1 MNCGSVSSPIHNLA
15 FIIHTVNISELS
27 IRRPVL
33 ATVMTLVILLFGAIG
48 YMTLGVREYPSVDN
62 PIISVSCSYPGA
74 NADVIESQ
82 ITEVLEQNINGIPG
96 IRSLTSVSQQGSS
109 RITVEFE
116 LSVDLETA
124 ANDVRDTVSRA
135 QRNLPRDCDPPTVS
149 KADADATPI
158 LMVAIQSDK
167 RSLLEL
173 SEIADLTVK
182 EQLQTIPEV
191 SSVMIWGE
199 KRYCMRLWLDPVKMS
214 GYAVTPMDVKNALDR
229 ENVELPSGSI
239 EGNAT
244 ELSIRTMGQMHTTEE
259 FNNLVIKEQSGRIIR
274 FSDIGRAELSPRD
287 IKSYMKMNGV
297 PMVGVVVIPQ
307 PGANHINIADAVH
320 VRMEQMQ
327 KDLPDDVHYDYG
339 FDNTRFIRASISE
352 VESTVYEAFVLV
364 IIIIFLFLRDWRVTL
379 VPCMVIPVS
388 LIGAF
393 FIMYLCGFTIN
404 VLSML
409 AIVLAVG
416 LVVDDAIV
424 MTENIYIRIER
435 GMKPLEA
442 GIDGAKEI
450 FFAVIST
457 TVTLVAVFFPIVF
470 MEGTTGRLFR
480 EFSFVVAG
488 SVIISSFAALTFTP
502 MLATKLLVHRE
513 EKNWFYRKTEPFFE
527 GMNNGYARLLA
538 AFLRR
543 RWIAIVL
550 MVVAMVSAIWM
561 WMAVP
566 EEMAPLED
574 RSSITIRTS
583 GPEGVTYEYMR
594 DYTEEINRL
603 ADSLMPD
610 AEFITSRVSSGSG
623 NVQITLKDIADRDYS
638 QMEVA
643 EKLARA
649 VRTKTDARAF
659 VQQQSTFGG
668 RRGSMPVQYV
678 LQATS
683 IEKLQEVLPEFLAKV
698 YDNPTFQMADVD
710 LKFSKPEVRLSVN
723 REKANMMG
731 VSTRDIAQTLQYGLS
746 GQRMGYLYMNG
757 KQYEIVGEIN
767 RQQRNDPNNLK
778 SIYMRSADGSMIQ
791 MENLVDLVESIAPPK
806 LYRYNRFVS
815 ATISAGL
822 ADGKTIGDGLDEMD
836 KIAGETLD
844 DTFRTALAGD
854 SKEFRES
861 SSSLIFAFALALLL
875 IYLILAA
882 QFESFKDP
890 FVIMLTV
897 PLAICGALIFMLV
910 GEQTMNIFS
919 QIGIIMLIGLVA
931 KNGILIVE
939 FANQRQRSGEDK
951 LTAIREASVQR
962 LRPILMTSAST
973 VLGLLPLMFATGEG
987 CNGRIAMGTAVVGGM
1002 LVSTFLTMF
1011 IVPAIYAYLS
1021 TDLERKRMKS
1031 DNA

>member
-1 MNCGSVSSPIHNLA
+1 MNL
-15 FIIHTVNISELS
+15 SELS

-33 ATVMTLVILLFGAIG
+33 ATVFTLVILIFGAIG
-48 YMTLGVREYPSVDN
+48 YLTLGVREYPSVDN
-62 PIISVSCSYPGA
+62 PIISVTCSYPGA
-74 NADVIESQ
+74 NADVIENQ
-82 ITEVLEQNINGIPG
+82 ITEPLEQNINGIPG
-96 IRSLTSVSQQGSS
+96 IRSLTSVSQQGQS

-124 ANDVRDTVSRA
+124 ANDVRDKVSRA

-149 KADADATPI
+149 KADADAMPI
-158 LMVAIQSDK
+158 MMVAVQSDK

-191 SSVMIWGE
+191 SSVSIWGE

-214 GYAVTPMDVKNALDR
+214 GYGITPMDVKNALDR

-239 EGNAT
+239 EGNTT

-259 FNNLVIKEQSGRIIR
+259 FNNLVIKESDGRIVR
-274 FSDIGRAELSPRD
+274 FSDIGTAELSSRD
-287 IKSYMKMNGV
+287 LKSYMKMNGV
-297 PMVGVVVIPQ
+297 PMVGVAVVPQ
-307 PGANHINIADAVH
+307 PGANHINIADAVRE
-320 VRMEQMQ
+320 RMELMR
-327 KDLPDDVHYDYG
+327 KDLPEDVKYDYG
-339 FDNTRFIRASISE
+339 FDNTRFIRASINE
-352 VESTVYEAFVLV
+352 VKTTVYEAFLLV

-379 VPCMVIPVS
+379 IPCIVIPVS

-393 FIMYLCGFTIN
+393 FIMYLCGFSIN

-435 GMKPLEA
+435 GMKPFEA
-442 GIDGAKEI
+442 GIEGAKEI

-457 TVTLVAVFFPIVF
+457 TITLVAVFLPIVF

-502 MLATKLLVHRE
+502 MLATKLLVKRE
-513 EKNWFYRKTEPFFE
+513 KQNWFYRATEPFFE
-527 GMNNGYARLLA
+527 GLNRIYVRSLG
-538 AFLRR
+538 AFLRH
-543 RWIAIVL
+543 RWLGVAI
-550 MVVAMVSAIWM
+550 MVAALGVSGWLWTTI
-561 WMAVP
+561 P
-566 EEMAPLED
+566 SEMAPLED
-574 RSSITIRTS
+574 RSSITVRTT

-594 DYTEEINRL
+594 DYTEDINRL
-603 ADSLMPD
+603 ADSLAPD
-610 AEFITSRVSSGSG
+610 AAFITARVSASSG
-623 NVQITLKDIADRDYS
+623 NVQITLKDLSERQYT
-638 QMEVA
+638 QMDVA
-643 EKLARA
+643 ERLSKA
-649 VRTKTDARAF
+649 VREKTDARAF

-668 RRGSMPVQYV
+668 RRGAMPVQYV
-678 LQATS
+678 LQAS
-683 IEKLQEVLPEFLAKV
+683 NIEKLQEVLPKFMAKV

-710 LKFSKPEVRLSVN
+710 LKFSKPEIRLSVN
-723 REKANMMG
+723 REKANLMG

-778 SIYMRSADGSMIQ
+778 SIYMRSSDGKMIQ
-791 MENLVDLVESIAPPK
+791 MENLVELDESIAPPK

-822 ADGKTIGDGLDEMD
+822 AEGKTIGEGLDEMD
-836 KIAGETLD
+836 KIAKSTLD
-844 DTFRTALAGD
+844 ETFRTALAGD

-861 SSSLIFAFALALLL
+861 SSSLFFAFGLALLL

-897 PLAICGALIFMLV
+897 PLAICGALVFMSF
-910 GEQTMNIFS
+910 GGQTMNIFS

-939 FANQRQRSGEDK
+939 FANQRQQQGEDK
-951 LTAIREASVQR
+951 MTAIREAAAQR
-962 LRPILMTSAST
+962 LRPILMTSTST
-973 VLGLLPLMFATGEG
+973 ILGLLPLMFATGEG

-1002 LVSTFLTMF
+1002 LFSTLLTMY
-1011 IVPAIYAYLS
+1011 IVPAIYSYVS
-1021 TDLERKRMKS
+1021 TNLVHKKKKG
-1031 DNA
+1031 